1 MVGGGN
7 DEGWGGRV
15 GAAGGKGGLT
25 HLTSSAERVG
35 AEGRVERGG
44 WTGEVTVEGW
54 WSWGR
59 KAGE

>member
-1 MVGGGN
+1 MGGLGSGSGR
-7 DEGWGGRV
+7 GW

-25 HLTSSAERVG
+25 HLTSSGERVG
-35 AEGRVERGG
+35 AEGRVERSG
-44 WTGEVTVEGW
+44 WRGEVTEGW

>member
-1 MVGGGN
+1 MGVGEGGG
-7 DEGWGGRV
+7 
-15 GAAGGKGGLT
+15 GGKRGLT
-25 HLTSSAERVG
+25 HLTSSGERVG